1 MLRIAPHSL
10 ASFVGKLIQ
19 VRTDDC
25 LYVGMLKGRG
35 TRIGRTAS
43 GRADSTWVLSTRLRD
58 FEFDPEQCAIYSMQY
73 EPLPL
78 ARRIR

>member
-10 ASFVGKLIQ
+10 ANFVGKLIQ
-19 VRTDDC
+19 VLTDDC

-35 TRIGRTAS
+35 TRIVRTAS
-43 GRADSTWVLSTRLRD
+43 GRAESTWVLTMRLGD
-58 FEFDPEQCAIYSMQY
+58 VEFDPEQCVIYSMQY

-78 ARRIR
+78 ACRIR